1 MRKRVRQFIAA
12 TAAVFAVLIAS
23 LWLAVVILKPGPEG
37 RIVLATGGASGLYQD
52 LAETY
57 VADLAR
63 NGVKLELKPEIEGT
77 NTLRALLAGSG
88 NEVHGGIV
96 KGGMVSSL
104 QGKLASAD
112 DRKEHDREAS
122 SLRSVGRLFVEPIW
136 VFYRGPGQVR
146 SLNDF
151 KGKRIVVGSA
161 TSGSRLV
168 VAKLLKANGID
179 AGNSTFVF
187 EDLSEDAAA
196 LIGGKYD
203 VAFVVAAAE
212 TPKVQ
217 KLLRVPSILLMNFAP
232 EADAYIGRFPSL
244 SKVVLHQAAVEF
256 APDLPSADITL
267 LAVTAALVVRAD
279 LHPALTTL
287 LTRAVQR
294 NPKRG
299 FDKEGD
305 PALFFEA
312 GKFPNIQDPEFD
324 VAPDIRTLY
333 RTSEV
338 PFLLRTVAPLAQ
350 RLGIS
355 FWVPAFIHQNG
366 SQTLL
371 LLIPLLSVLLP
382 LTRILPMAY
391 NWSIRRRLLYWYRQL
406 KGLEN
411 SLVPNGGDSHL
422 VEKLAEL
429 DRIDLAARRI
439 RVPLNFSDQLYDL
452 RGHID
457 LVRRRMIP
465 DAADTKRAAE

>member
-1 MRKRVRQFIAA
+1 
-12 TAAVFAVLIAS
+12 
-23 LWLAVVILKPGPEG
+23 
-37 RIVLATGGASGLYQD
+37 
-52 LAETY
+52 
-57 VADLAR
+57 
-63 NGVKLELKPEIEGT
+63 
-77 NTLRALLAGSG
+77 
-88 NEVHGGIV
+88 
-96 KGGMVSSL
+96 
-104 QGKLASAD
+104 
-112 DRKEHDREAS
+112 
-122 SLRSVGRLFVEPIW
+122 
-136 VFYRGPGQVR
+136 
-146 SLNDF
+146 
-151 KGKRIVVGSA
+151 
-161 TSGSRLV
+161 
-168 VAKLLKANGID
+168 
-179 AGNSTFVF
+179 
-187 EDLSEDAAA
+187 
-196 LIGGKYD
+196 
-203 VAFVVAAAE
+203 
-212 TPKVQ
+212 
-217 KLLRVPSILLMNFAP
+217 
-232 EADAYIGRFPSL
+232 
-244 SKVVLHQAAVEF
+244 VEF

-312 GKFPNIQDPEFD
+312 GKFPYIQDPEFD